1 MQDVNVGIV
10 GLGNVGIG
18 ALTILS
24 ENASQIAAKL
34 GFRLNVAAVCSRS
47 AKSKSLPSGIANAFV
62 TEDWREVTSH
72 PGVDIVAE
80 LIGGTGVARE
90 VVESALA
97 NGKSVVTANKELI
110 ALEGVEIWRRAAAQ
124 GVELAMEASVCGGI
138 PIHAALREGIC
149 GDRVETIF
157 GILNGTC
164 NYILTEI
171 EKHGTAFETVLAE
184 AQRLGYAEADP
195 SADVDGFDA
204 RSKLSLLASI
214 AFGVRVDPAK
224 IATEGIR
231 RISPIDF
238 RYAHQ
243 LGCTIRLL
251 CSARHEGDGLF
262 LSVRPALV
270 PLSTVLA
277 SVQGPYNAVWAKG
290 AFGADTFYYGRG
302 AGSLPTGVA
311 VVSDLM
317 QVARDMRF
325 GSLQRVSPFGFMN
338 VPGADPRNI
347 GEQSREWFL
356 RFRVMDKPGIIAA
369 LSAILAEYHIGI
381 DAVLQLPEEDWRSL
395 PFVITLEKTV
405 ESNLRA
411 AMARMAEFDFMSEP
425 PFAMPLE
432 RGL

>member
-18 ALTILS
+18 ALTILA
-24 ENASQIAAKL
+24 ENAGQIAAKL
-34 GFRLNVAAVCSRS
+34 GFRLNVAAVCSRT
-47 AKSKSLPSGIANAFV
+47 AKSKNLPAAISNALV
-62 TEDWREVTSH
+62 TEDWREITAH
-72 PGVDIVAE
+72 PGIDVVAE
-80 LIGGTGVARE
+80 LIGGTGAARE
-90 VVESALA
+90 VVESAIA

-110 ALEGVEIWRRAAAQ
+110 ALDGVEIWRRAAAK

-149 GDRVETIF
+149 GDRIETIF

-164 NYILTEI
+164 NYILTEV
-171 EKHGTAFETVLAE
+171 EKHGTAFDLVLAE

-214 AFGVRVDPAK
+214 AFGVRIDPAS

-231 RISPIDF
+231 RVSPIDF

-262 LSVRPALV
+262 LSVRPALI
-270 PLSTVLA
+270 PLTTVLG
-277 SVQGPYNAVWAKG
+277 SVQGAYNAVWAKG

-317 QVARDMRF
+317 QVARDLRF
-325 GSLQRVSPFGFMN
+325 GSLQRVSPFGFTDI
-338 VPGADPRNI
+338 PGAEPRDI

-356 RFRVMDKPGIIAA
+356 RFRVKDQPGIIAA

-381 DAVLQLPEEDWRSL
+381 DAVLQLPAEDWRSL
-395 PFVITLEKTV
+395 PFVITLENTV

-411 AMARMAEFDFMSEP
+411 ALARMAELDFMSDP